1 MPSRAAAEPAAT
13 FSAPQAPALT
23 ATGQP
28 ALALTATA
36 ALAGP
41 STAPAAMQPRKKTSR
56 LESILAELLA
66 ARRAG
71 DSERLAALGGS
82 PHIDLAANTVRVIL
96 EMDRDPEAHQAGPP
110 VIEEVTL
117 ENGQKARIEHAPP
130 IAIRGD
136 LAQSIA
142 ATGATYETAYENLV
156 QVLAPFDSLEALAQ
170 IPDVRLVRLPYPAG
184 QQ

>member
-1 MPSRAAAEPAAT
+1 MT
-13 FSAPQAPALT
+13 QPQKE
-23 ATGQP
+23 
-28 ALALTATA
+28 
-36 ALAGP
+36 
-41 STAPAAMQPRKKTSR
+41 SSR

-66 ARRAG
+66 AYRAG
-71 DSERLAALGGS
+71 DDERLAALGGS
-82 PHIDLAANTVRVIL
+82 PHTDLAVSTVRVIL
-96 EMDRDPEAHQAGPP
+96 EMDRDPEARQAGPP

-130 IAIRGD
+130 IAIRED
-136 LAQSIA
+136 LAQAIA

-184 QQ
+184 TNH